1 MPLTARCEASQW
13 VAIIGP
19 SSGAITAARPRPCC
33 AALFPPANS
42 FGSIRSPGSAT
53 CSAASQNIPSRGSK
67 NCCRIVG
74 LRHPDNPTPIHP
86 TIRKPGPHP
95 PEGFVGG
102 LLRTGVPALEFNG
115 DRASLETLLV
125 SLIANA
131 VESYGETSG
140 EIRILIGL
148 STAQGSG
155 Q

>member
-33 AALFPPANS
+33 AALFPPAKS
-42 FGSIRSPGSAT
+42 FGSTRSPGSAT

-86 TIRKPGPHP
+86 NIRKPGPHP
-95 PEGFVGG
+95 PEGFVGCLHRSDEYAVNHG
-102 LLRTGVPALEFNG
+102 LLTLSALLDFPFQF
-115 DRASLETLLV
+115 
-125 SLIANA
+125 
-131 VESYGETSG
+131 ESRRYRLHGCSRC
-140 EIRILIGL
+140 I
-148 STAQGSG
+148 
-155 Q
+155 